1 MRKRHLSII
10 KVDQED
16 RAHSLGEE
24 TGGFFNEEAKV
35 AEKSKASLH
44 ELIFHKKRIT
54 RDQLA
59 IR

>member
-1 MRKRHLSII
+1 MSII

-35 AEKSKASLH
+35 AEKAKASLH